1 MLRWIALLAA
11 AGLAAASAQPPP
23 DHDHD
28 ADHDGHDHAPAAGA
42 AAPPAAAGDAHD
54 GHDHEAGRPGDDH
67 GDDHGAV
74 HLGARER
81 EEFGI
86 EVAVA
91 GPDTI
96 ETWLALPGEI
106 RPNDDRLAHIV
117 PRFSGI
123 ATEVRAHVGDHVRE
137 GEVLAIVEGD
147 ESLSPF
153 EVRTMIGGTV
163 IGKHISLGEAVSR
176 DRDAFVIADLSTV
189 WADLTV
195 YPRDLAR
202 IRVGAPVR
210 MFVGHEPTGTVERIR
225 YVTPVVDEVTRTAT
239 ARLVLPNPDGAWRPG
254 MFVTGRVLTGRHAV
268 PVAVPRT
275 ALHTHEARLVVFVE
289 EDGAFRPRPVRP
301 GREGTELVEL
311 AGGLSPGERYVIRG
325 GFTIKAELGKESFG
339 HGHAH

>member
-1 MLRWIALLAA
+1 MIRWIALLAA
-11 AGLAAASAQPPP
+11 AGLAAASAQPPA
-23 DHDHD
+23 D
-28 ADHDGHDHAPAAGA
+28 DHDGHDHDGHDHGGHAHEPAAGA
-42 AAPPAAAGDAHD
+42 AGGPHDEHEDEHDAVRLD
-54 GHDHEAGRPGDDH
+54 
-67 GDDHGAV
+67 
-74 HLGARER
+74 ARER

-123 ATEVRAHVGDHVRE
+123 ATEVRAHIGDHVRE
-137 GEVLAIVEGD
+137 GEVLAVVEGD

-153 EVRTMIGGTV
+153 EVRTLIGGTV
-163 IGKHISLGEAVSR
+163 IGKHLSLGEAVSR

-195 YPRDLAR
+195 YPRDLAH

-210 MFVGHEPTGTVERIR
+210 MFVGHEATGTVERIR

-254 MFVTGRVLTGRHAV
+254 MFVTGRVLTDRHAAA
-268 PVAVPRT
+268 VAVPRT
-275 ALHTHEARLVVFVE
+275 ALHTHEERLVVFVE
-289 EDGAFRPRPVRP
+289 EDGAFHPRPVRV
-301 GREGTELVEL
+301 GREGAELVEL
-311 AGGLSPGERYVIRG
+311 AEGLAAGERYVIRG